1 MRFVLVTDAWAPQV
15 NGVVRTWQ
23 HVTKEMAKLGHDPH
37 VIHPGLFKT
46 IGAPRYPEIR
56 LSVLPRRRVFK
67 MLDSL
72 NPDAIHIATEG
83 PLGSAARKYCVK
95 NNIAFTTSYHTQF
108 PHYLRQYFGIPKSL
122 SYKFIRY
129 FHGKAKHTLVPTR
142 QVGKEL
148 NNNGLNNIVVWSR
161 GVDTELF
168 KPDYPVP
175 DGIKDL
181 PKPIFVYAGRV
192 AIEKNIEAFLKLDLP
207 GTKLVIGDGPP
218 KESLEK
224 QYPDATFVGY
234 KFGEE
239 LAAHYAAGDVF
250 VFPSKTDTF
259 GVVMLEA
266 NASGLPVAAY
276 PVTGPIDVVQQ
287 GQTGYV
293 YKDLQQAALDALELD
308 KKPCIAF
315 ANRNSWARC
324 ARTVMQHLALRNG
337 ATAKPPQATPAAT
350 EPVAKPS
357 ADAEADDKTAAA

>member
-1 MRFVLVTDAWAPQV
+1 MKFVLVSDAWEPQV

-23 HVTKEMAKLGHDPH
+23 HVTREMRKLGHETN

-46 IGAPRYPEIR
+46 FGAPRYPEIR
-56 LSVLPRRRVFK
+56 LAIMPGRAVRRR
-67 MLDSL
+67 LDVI

-83 PLGSAARKYCVK
+83 PLGMAARKYCVK
-95 NNIAFTTSYHTQF
+95 NNLPFTTSYHTQF
-108 PHYLRQYFGIPKSL
+108 PHYLRQYFGIPKPM
-122 SYKFIRY
+122 SYRFIRW
-129 FHGKAKHTLVPTR
+129 FHGRANHTLVPTK
-142 QVGKEL
+142 QVGEEL
-148 NNNGLNNIVVWSR
+148 TDQGLDNIVVWSR

-168 KPDYPVP
+168 NPNYDVP
-175 DGIKDL
+175 EGIKDL
-181 PKPIFVYAGRV
+181 PKPIFVYAGRI

-218 KESLEK
+218 KESLQK

-250 VFPSKTDTF
+250 VFPSRTDTF

-266 NASGLPVAAY
+266 NACGLPVAAY

-293 YKDLQQAALDALELD
+293 YKDLQQAALDALKLERE
-308 KKPCIAF
+308 PCIAF
-315 ANRNSWARC
+315 AGRNSWARC
-324 ARTVMQHLALRNG
+324 AQTVIDHLAVKDGVSKEPVN
-337 ATAKPPQATPAAT
+337 QT
-350 EPVAKPS
+350 EPAES
-357 ADAEADDKTAAA
+357 TEADTEVAAA

>member
-1 MRFVLVTDAWAPQV
+1 MKFALVTDAWEPQV

-23 HVTKEMAKLGHDPH
+23 HVTREMRELGHETH
-37 VIHPGLFKT
+37 VLNPSMFKT

-56 LSVLPRRRVFK
+56 LSILPGKAIRRK
-67 MLDSL
+67 LDEIS
-72 NPDAIHIATEG
+72 PDAFHIATEG
-83 PLGSAARKYCVK
+83 PLGMAARKYCVK
-95 NNIAFTTSYHTQF
+95 NNIQYTTSYHTQF
-108 PHYLRQYFGIPKSL
+108 PHYLRQYFGVPRSL
-122 SYKFIRY
+122 SYKFIRW
-129 FHGKAKHTLVPTR
+129 FHGSANHTLVPTQ

-148 NNNGLNNIVVWSR
+148 EQQGMTNIVVWSR
-161 GVDTELF
+161 GVDTHLF
-168 KPDYPVP
+168 NPNYDVP
-175 DGIKDL
+175 KGIKDL
-181 PKPIFVYAGRV
+181 PKPIFVYAGRI

-218 KESLEK
+218 KESLQK

-266 NASGLPVAAY
+266 NACGLPVAAY

-293 YKDLQQAALDALELD
+293 YKDLREAAIEALELD
-308 KKPCIAF
+308 KAPCIAF
-315 ANRNSWARC
+315 ASRNSWARC
-324 ARTVMQHLALRNG
+324 AQTVIDHLAVKKGVSRELVVNTDSE
-337 ATAKPPQATPAAT
+337 ATIEKEKAA
-350 EPVAKPS
+350 S
-357 ADAEADDKTAAA
+357 DKTAAA

>member
-1 MRFVLVTDAWAPQV
+1 MKFVLVTDAWEPQV

-23 HVTKEMAKLGHDPH
+23 HVTREMTKLGHDPH
-37 VIHPGLFKT
+37 VIHPGQFKT

-56 LSVLPRRRVFK
+56 LVLFPGKAVRRK
-67 MLDSL
+67 LDEL

-95 NNIAFTTSYHTQF
+95 NGIAFTTSYHTQF

-122 SYKFIRY
+122 SYKFIRG
-129 FHGKAKHTLVPTR
+129 FHGRANHTLVPTK

-148 NNNGLNNIVVWSR
+148 NSNGLNNIVVWSR
-161 GVDTELF
+161 GVDTDLF
-168 KPDYPVP
+168 HTNYDVP
-175 DGIKDL
+175 EAMRDL
-181 PKPIFVYAGRV
+181 PRPIFVYAGRI

-207 GTKLVIGDGPP
+207 GSMLVIGDGPP
-218 KESLEK
+218 RASLEK
-224 QYPDATFVGY
+224 QYSEATFVGY

-250 VFPSKTDTF
+250 VFPSVTDTF

-266 NASGLPVAAY
+266 NACGLPIAAF

-293 YKDLQQAALDALELD
+293 YKDLREAAIEALELD
-308 KKPCIAF
+308 KNPCIAF
-315 ANRNSWARC
+315 ASRNSWARC
-324 ARTVMQHLALRNG
+324 AQTVIDHLAVKEG
-337 ATAKPPQATPAAT
+337 VSKAPVMPEPAANDSET
-350 EPVAKPS
+350 EIENKI
-357 ADAEADDKTAAA
+357 AAA

>member
-1 MRFVLVTDAWAPQV
+1 MKFVLVTDAWAPQV

-23 HVTKEMAKLGHDPH
+23 HVTREMTKLGHDPH
-37 VIHPGLFKT
+37 VIHPGPFKT

-56 LSVLPRRRVFK
+56 LAILPGRRLRK
-67 MLDSL
+67 QLNYL

-83 PLGSAARKYCVK
+83 PLGMAARKWCTK
-95 NNIAFTTSYHTQF
+95 NNIPYTTSYHTQF

-129 FHGKAKHTLVPTR
+129 FHGKAKHTLVPTK

-148 NNNGLNNIVVWSR
+148 EHNGLSNIVVWSR
-161 GVDTELF
+161 GVDTDLF
-168 KPDYPVP
+168 HPRYETPAQLR
-175 DGIKDL
+175 DL
-181 PKPIFVYAGRV
+181 PRPIFVYAGRI

-207 GTKLVIGDGPP
+207 GSKLVIGDGPP
-218 KESLEK
+218 RAALEK
-224 QYPDATFVGY
+224 KYPDATFVGY

-250 VFPSKTDTF
+250 VFPSVTDTF

-266 NASGLPVAAY
+266 NACGLPIAAF

-293 YKDLQQAALDALELD
+293 YKDLKQAALHALELD
-308 KKPCIAF
+308 KDTSIAF
-315 ANRNSWARC
+315 ASRNNWARC
-324 ARTVMQHLALRNG
+324 AQTVIDHLALRREAQDLKPDVE
-337 ATAKPPQATPAAT
+337 ATEAKPARSA
-350 EPVAKPS
+350 VA
-357 ADAEADDKTAAA
+357 

>member
-1 MRFVLVTDAWAPQV
+1 MKFVLVTDAWAPQV

-23 HVTKEMAKLGHDPH
+23 HVTQEMANLGHDPH
-37 VIHPGLFKT
+37 VIHPSQFKT

-56 LSVLPRRRVFK
+56 LAILPGKKLRK
-67 MLDSL
+67 QLNDL

-83 PLGSAARKYCVK
+83 PLGMAARKWCTK
-95 NNIAFTTSYHTQF
+95 NNIPYTTSYHTQF

-148 NNNGLNNIVVWSR
+148 EHNGLNNIVVWSR
-161 GVDTELF
+161 GVDTNLF

-175 DGIKDL
+175 EALKNLD
-181 PKPIFVYAGRV
+181 KPIFIYAGRI
-192 AIEKNIEAFLKLDLP
+192 AIEKNIEAFLELDLP
-207 GTKLVIGDGPP
+207 GAKVVIGDGPP
-218 KESLEK
+218 RASLEK
-224 QYPDATFVGY
+224 KYPDAIFVGY

-250 VFPSKTDTF
+250 VFPSRTDTF

-266 NASGLPVAAY
+266 NACGLPIAAY

-293 YKDLQQAALDALELD
+293 YKDLKQAALDALELD

-324 ARTVMQHLALRNG
+324 AQTVIDHLAMRREHNTP
-337 ATAKPPQATPAAT
+337 ATPTKVENTPQAKSA
-350 EPVAKPS
+350 VA
-357 ADAEADDKTAAA
+357 

>member
-23 HVTKEMAKLGHDPH
+23 HVTKEMTKLGHDTH
-37 VIHPGLFKT
+37 VIHPGQFKT

-56 LSVLPRRRVFK
+56 LSLLPGRTLRK
-67 MLDSL
+67 QLNDL

-83 PLGSAARKYCVK
+83 PLGMAARKWCTK
-95 NNIAFTTSYHTQF
+95 NNIPYTTSYHTQF

-129 FHGKAKHTLVPTR
+129 FHGKAKHTLVPTK
-142 QVGKEL
+142 QVGQEL
-148 NNNGLNNIVVWSR
+148 EQNGLSNIVVWSR
-161 GVDTELF
+161 GVDTDLF

-175 DGIKDL
+175 EALANLD
-181 PKPIFVYAGRV
+181 KPIFIYAGRI

-207 GTKLVIGDGPP
+207 GAKVVIGDGPP
-218 KESLEK
+218 RETLEK
-224 QYPDATFVGY
+224 KYPDAIFVGY

-250 VFPSKTDTF
+250 VFPSRTDTF

-266 NASGLPVAAY
+266 NACGLPIAAY

-293 YKDLQQAALDALELD
+293 YKDLKQAALDALELSSD
-308 KKPCIAF
+308 PCIAF
-315 ANRNSWARC
+315 AHRNSWGRC
-324 ARTVMQHLALRNG
+324 AQTVIDHLALRREVVEPK
-337 ATAKPPQATPAAT
+337 ATLEIGQ
-350 EPVAKPS
+350 
-357 ADAEADDKTAAA
+357 AEASQSAVA

>member
-1 MRFVLVTDAWAPQV
+1 MKFVLVTDAWDPQV

-23 HVTKEMAKLGHDPH
+23 HVTKEMTKLGHDPH
-37 VIHPGLFKT
+37 VIHPGQFRT

-56 LSVLPRRRVFK
+56 LALLPGKAVRK
-67 MLDSL
+67 QLDEL

-83 PLGSAARKYCVK
+83 PLGTAARKWCMK
-95 NNIAFTTSYHTQF
+95 NAICYTTSYHTQF

-129 FHGKAKHTLVPTR
+129 FHGKARHTLVPTQ

-148 NNNGLNNIVVWSR
+148 EDNGLNNIVVWSR

-168 KPDYPVP
+168 HPNHATPEA
-175 DGIKDL
+175 IKNL
-181 PKPIFVYAGRV
+181 PRPIFVYAGRI

-207 GTKLVIGDGPP
+207 GSKLVIGDGPP
-218 KESLEK
+218 KASLQK

-250 VFPSKTDTF
+250 VFPSVTDTF

-266 NASGLPVAAY
+266 NACGLPIAAF

-293 YKDLQQAALDALELD
+293 YKDLKQAALDALQLD
-308 KKPCIAF
+308 KQPCIAF
-315 ANRNSWARC
+315 AARNSWGRC
-324 ARTVMQHLALRNG
+324 AQTVIEHLAIRPG
-337 ATAKPPQATPAAT
+337 RSTKPAAI
-350 EPVAKPS
+350 EAVEQPKPAKSAVA
-357 ADAEADDKTAAA
+357 

>member
-1 MRFVLVTDAWAPQV
+1 MRFVLVTDAWSPQV

-23 HVTKEMAKLGHDPH
+23 HVTQEMAKLGHEPH
-37 VIHPGLFKT
+37 VIHPGEFKT

-56 LSVLPRRRVFK
+56 LALLPGKKLRRK
-67 MLDSL
+67 LDAL

-83 PLGSAARKYCVK
+83 PLGMAARKWCTQ
-95 NNIAFTTSYHTQF
+95 NNIAYTTSYHTQF

-129 FHGKAKHTLVPTR
+129 FHGKAKHTLVPTQ

-148 NNNGLNNIVVWSR
+148 EQNGLKNIVVWSR
-161 GVDTELF
+161 GVDTDLF
-168 KPDYPVP
+168 KPGYETPKALQGLD
-175 DGIKDL
+175 
-181 PKPIFVYAGRV
+181 KPIFIYAGRI
-192 AIEKNIEAFLKLDLP
+192 AIEKNIEAFLELDLP
-207 GTKLVIGDGPP
+207 GVKVVIGDGPP
-218 KESLEK
+218 RESLEK
-224 QYPDATFVGY
+224 KYPDAIFVGY

-266 NASGLPVAAY
+266 NASGLPIAAY

-293 YKDLQQAALDALELD
+293 YTDLREAALEALELD
-308 KKPCIAF
+308 SEPCIAF
-315 ANRNSWARC
+315 AARNSWARC
-324 ARTVMQHLALRNG
+324 AQIVIDHLAMRPNSHESG
-337 ATAKPPQATPAAT
+337 SITKNIDPKTKNEAA
-350 EPVAKPS
+350 
-357 ADAEADDKTAAA
+357 